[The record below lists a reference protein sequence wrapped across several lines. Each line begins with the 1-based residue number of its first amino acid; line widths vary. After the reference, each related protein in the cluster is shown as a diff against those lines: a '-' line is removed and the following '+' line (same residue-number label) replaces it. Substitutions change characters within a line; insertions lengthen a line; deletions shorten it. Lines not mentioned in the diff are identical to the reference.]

1 MKPEY
6 EVFKRKT
13 LKKEALIPYGFSE
26 DFGGFVLRR
35 KFMDGRFEAR
45 IFIEENGMVNGKVFD
60 CDTDEE
66 YVQVH
71 LPVVGSFASKVREA
85 YMELL
90 EDVAENC
97 YEDAVFLFLQSNR
110 IAQLVSERYDEQP
123 DFPFGS
129 FDGAVFRYP
138 ASRKWYGIIMVVSRK
153 KLNEMADDEEVE
165 VINVKIDTSRRDE
178 YLAIDGIYPGY
189 HMNREK
195 WLSIILDDTVDDQII
210 MNMIDESRQ
219 FAMKGAK
226 KVSSSSAW
234 IVPANPAYY
243 DLDALFEK
251 KKDVM
256 WKQGNGIRKG
266 DIVYMYIAAPVS
278 AVRYKC
284 KVTETD
290 IPYEFSNENIRMKG
304 LMKVDVLKQYPD
316 DLCPFSKL
324 KELGINAVRGPRR
337 VTKEFSDFIDR
348 Q

>member
-1 MKPEY
+1 
-6 EVFKRKT
+6 
-13 LKKEALIPYGFSE
+13 
-26 DFGGFVLRR
+26 
-35 KFMDGRFEAR
+35 
-45 IFIEENGMVNGKVFD
+45 KVFD

-71 LPVVGSFASKVREA
+71 LPIVGSFASKVREA

-90 EDVAENC
+90 EEIAENC
-97 YEDAVFLFLQSNR
+97 YEDAVFLLPQSNR
-110 IAQLVSERYDEQP
+110 IIDLVRERYDEQP
-123 DFPFGS
+123 DFPFDS
-129 FDGAVFRYP
+129 IGAAVLRYP
-138 ASRKWYGIIMVVSRK
+138 QSRKWYAIIMAVSRN
-153 KLNEMADDEEVE
+153 KLVENAGEEEVE
-165 VINVKIDTSRRDE
+165 VMNVKIDTDKREE

-226 KVSSSSAW
+226 KNTSSAW

-243 DLDALFEK
+243 DLDTLFQK
-251 KKDVM
+251 KKGVM
-256 WKQGNGIRKG
+256 WTQGNGIRKG

-290 IPYEFSNENIRMKG
+290 IPYEFSNEKIKMKG
-304 LMKVDVLKQYPD
+304 LMKMDVLKQYPD
-316 DLCPFSKL
+316 ELCPFSRL
-324 KELGINAVRGPRR
+324 KELGISAVRGPRR
-337 VTKEFSDFIDR
+337 VTREFSDFIDR